1 MAGAAVMPPTSQ
13 TAGAFCT
20 AAELTCHDPTQ
31 LLRANESLEAAL
43 AESQALAEIQAAKIE
58 ELERRLESLQSP
70 RPSAKSSEDPDS
82 LRLLARIDDLTK
94 ENLQLERT
102 QENLQREFGDLWN
115 IQCELLKTGLQTLQK
130 LPATAEAKALF
141 SRVNKQAGALQ
152 RAKDTGKIRPTNAL
166 RELTDLQ
173 REVSGYMMSRP
184 MLTCQRS
191 EQFRAEVLVKALVD
205 DAKVKSFDTPSAQT
219 ALTAIE
225 GHTIHPEQ
233 ALRAMRRAARL
244 HPDKVKFEPLIRGK
258 SRLCKIDINGAN
270 K

>member
-1 MAGAAVMPPTSQ
+1 MAAAVMPHASQ
-13 TAGAFCT
+13 TAGAFRT

-31 LLRANESLEAAL
+31 LLHANEALESAL
-43 AESQALAEIQAAKIE
+43 AESQALAEIQASKIE
-58 ELERRLESLQSP
+58 ELERRLESLQST
-70 RPSAKSSEDPDS
+70 RPAAKSSDSPDS

-102 QENLQREFGDLWN
+102 QENLEREFGDLWN
-115 IQCELLKTGLQTLQK
+115 IQSEILKIGLQTLQK
-130 LPATAEAKALF
+130 LPAAAEAKALF

-152 RAKDTGKIRPTNAL
+152 RARDTGKIRPTNAL

-173 REVSGYMMSRP
+173 REVSSYMMSRP

-244 HPDKVKFEPLIRGK
+244 HPDTVKFEPLIRGRA
-258 SRLCKIDINGAN
+258 RLCKIDINGAS